1 MKAIETTGVIDE
13 KHRLKLDQ
21 PLPIQGPREYGHG
34 APCPFLSSS
43 QP

>member
-21 PLPIQGPREYGHG
+21 PLPIQGP
-34 APCPFLSSS
+34 S
-43 QP
+43 QVRVIILMS